1 MKHSMIGK
9 VLNLEQH
16 RSLPNPADRGRR
28 GSQIWQWGNY
38 RCHFQVN
45 PDDYHHVE
53 FLHYPYAL
61 CLYDQAERLVVYLVL
76 EQLDY
81 RELSAL
87 TKEPLTN
94 YSRQR
99 ARHSPLQVILYIANE
114 RHELEEL
121 EELPNTQ
128 EVLEYFF
135 ELLSAE
141 LELDGEPQLTSTL

>member
-1 MKHSMIGK
+1 MEHVTSGK
-9 VLNLEQH
+9 ALNLEQH
-16 RSLPNPADRGRR
+16 RSLPNPSDSGRR
-28 GSQIWQWGNY
+28 GSQIWQWGPY

-45 PDDYHHVE
+45 PDDYHQVE

-61 CLYDQAERLVVYLVL
+61 CLYDQEERLVLYLVL

-81 RELSAL
+81 RELSTL

-94 YSRQR
+94 YSKTR
-99 ARHSPLQVILYIANE
+99 ARYSPVHVVLYIDNE

-121 EELPNTQ
+121 EELPNAQ

-135 ELLSAE
+135 EIISGELS
-141 LELDGEPQLTSTL
+141 LEEEPQLSSTL